1 MIAFW
6 GNIKKELLLLMRDK
20 SGMAFLFLM
29 PIVLVLLMTL
39 LQDKTIKKLQVERMN
54 IAVINRDN
62 GIVGEAIVEGLK
74 EMEIFNVYQSYQ
86 GDSMTLELAHQG
98 IENGDFHL
106 GVLIPEKTTRATK
119 RIISNELRKQLPAP
133 GSRVLADSLLKDVAL
148 QIFFDPVIQ
157 ASLRSAMKSAI
168 EQLLADVRTMIVFN
182 SYKSALEKLTG
193 RTNTDDFPIRK
204 FKVEE
209 APMITAE
216 NAVIPSATQHNV
228 PSWTVFAIFFM
239 VIPLATQIIGERE
252 EGSIIRLKMAST
264 PFFIPYL
271 ARILVY
277 AVLSVFQ
284 ALVLLLIGMYLI
296 PLLGVSALDIHGN
309 YSDFLL
315 FTLFIGLAASA
326 YGIAVGSIAHTH
338 HQASVFGSISVVLLA
353 AIGGIWVPTYLM
365 PEAMLAM
372 AKLSPLNWALEGYYA
387 IVLKG
392 SQIGDLGIPILKLL
406 LFFIGAL
413 SVAVIFGKRKN
424 I

>member
-1 MIAFW
+1 
-6 GNIKKELLLLMRDK
+6 
-20 SGMAFLFLM
+20 
-29 PIVLVLLMTL
+29 
-39 LQDKTIKKLQVERMN
+39 
-54 IAVINRDN
+54 
-62 GIVGEAIVEGLK
+62 
-74 EMEIFNVYQSYQ
+74 
-86 GDSMTLELAHQG
+86 
-98 IENGDFHL
+98 
-106 GVLIPEKTTRATK
+106 
-119 RIISNELRKQLPAP
+119 
-133 GSRVLADSLLKDVAL
+133 
-148 QIFFDPVIQ
+148 
-157 ASLRSAMKSAI
+157 
-168 EQLLADVRTMIVFN
+168 
-182 SYKSALEKLTG
+182 
-193 RTNTDDFPIRK
+193 
-204 FKVEE
+204 
-209 APMITAE
+209 MITAE

-277 AVLSVFQ
+277 AVLSVIQ

-309 YSDFLL
+309 YSGFLL

-326 YGIAVGSIAHTH
+326 YGIAVGSIARTH

>member
-326 YGIAVGSIAHTH
+326 YGIAVGSIARTH

>member
-20 SGMAFLFLM
+20 SGMAFLFVM

-62 GIVGEAIVEGLK
+62 GMVGKAIIQGLK
-74 EMEIFNVYQSYQ
+74 EMDIFNVYEIYQ
-86 GDSMTLELAHQG
+86 GDSLTLELAHRG
-98 IENGDFHL
+98 IEQGDFHL
-106 GVLIPEKTTRATK
+106 GVLIPAKTTRMTK

-133 GSRVLADSLLKDVAL
+133 GTRVLPDSLLKEVEL
-148 QIFFDPVIQ
+148 KIFFDPVIQ

-182 SYKSALEKLTG
+182 SYKKALEKLSG
-193 RTNTDDFPIRK
+193 HSNKDDFPIRK
-204 FKVEE
+204 FKVKE

-216 NAVIPSATQHNV
+216 NAFIPSATQHNV

-264 PFFIPYL
+264 PFFIPFL

-277 AVLSVFQ
+277 AVLSVIQ
-284 ALVLLLIGMYLI
+284 AFVLLLIGMYLI
-296 PLLGVSALDIHGN
+296 PLLGISAFDIHGR
-309 YSDFLL
+309 YFSFLL

-326 YGIAVGSIAHTH
+326 YGIAVGSIARTH
-338 HQASVFGSISVVLLA
+338 HQSSVFGSISVVLLA
-353 AIGGIWVPTYLM
+353 AIGGIWVPTYMM
-365 PEAMLAM
+365 PDAMLSV

-413 SVAVIFGKRKN
+413 VVSVIFGKRKN